1 MTGQERIAVA
11 AVMALGLMT
20 AVSVAG
26 LAMLGSS
33 RAAAS
38 VPATASSTVLNS
50 ATEGAATTAGPS
62 VVRIESARGLGS
74 GVIIDAR
81 GYIVTNYHVLF
92 GSVANVPASSYTVTL
107 FDGRRLKATIAGTAA
122 PDDLAVLRVHAARLH
137 EIKLANSNDL
147 RVGEFALA
155 IGNPLGLGQSA
166 TLGIVSTLHR
176 NVFENGPAAVIPNMI
191 QTSAP
196 INPGNSGGAL
206 VDLNG
211 RLAGIPTLAAVDPT
225 FGAAAQG
232 IGFAIPSNRV
242 AVITA
247 QIIQDGHVVHS
258 GRPYLGIASLR
269 EVAPDVAHKLGLGV
283 QNGMLIGAVMPGA
296 PADQVGLRPGDV
308 IVRID
313 GSAISDQET
322 FANAIAGLTPGQN
335 VPVTVIDP
343 SGKRTVMVTPGEL
356 PVPSS

>member
-1 MTGQERIAVA
+1 MAGQERIAVA
-11 AVMALGLMT
+11 TVTALGLMT

-26 LAMLGSS
+26 LAMHGSS
-33 RAAAS
+33 LAATS

-50 ATEGAATTAGPS
+50 ATESAATTAGPS
-62 VVRIESARGLGS
+62 VVRIESARGVGS

-92 GSVANVPASSYTVTL
+92 GSVANVPARSYTVTL
-107 FDGRRLKATIAGTAA
+107 SDGRRLKATIAGTAA

-155 IGNPLGLGQSA
+155 IGNPLGFGQSA
-166 TLGIVSTLHR
+166 TLGIVSTLDR
-176 NVFENGPAAVIPNMI
+176 NVFENGPATVIPNMI
-191 QTSAP
+191 QISAP

-211 RLAGIPTLAAVDPT
+211 RLAGIPTLAAIDPT

-247 QIIQDGHVVHS
+247 QIIQGGKVVHS

-269 EVAPDVAHKLGLGV
+269 EVAPDVADELGLAV
-283 QNGMLIGAVMPGA
+283 QSGMLISVVVPGA

-313 GSAISDQET
+313 GYAISDQED
-322 FANAIAGLTPGQN
+322 FANAIAGLKPGQK
-335 VPVTVIDP
+335 VPVTVIGP
-343 SGKRTVMVTPGEL
+343 SGKRTVMVTLAEL

>member
-11 AVMALGLMT
+11 AVTALGLMT

-26 LAMLGSS
+26 LAMHGSPL
-33 RAAAS
+33 AAAS
-38 VPATASSTVLNS
+38 VPATASSNVLNN
-50 ATEGAATTAGPS
+50 ATESAVATAGPS

-92 GSVANVPASSYTVTL
+92 GSVANVPARSYIVTL
-107 FDGRRLKATIAGTAA
+107 SDGRKLTATIAGTDA

-147 RVGEFALA
+147 AVGEFALA

-176 NVFENGPAAVIPNMI
+176 NVFENGPAAVIANMI

-211 RLAGIPTLAAVDPT
+211 HLAGIPTLAAVDPT
-225 FGAAAQG
+225 FGAEAQG

-247 QIIQDGHVVHS
+247 QIIQDGKVVHS

-269 EVAPDVAHKLGLGV
+269 EVTPQVADELGLSV
-283 QNGMLIGAVMPGA
+283 QSGMLIGAVVSGA
-296 PADQVGLRPGDV
+296 PAEQAGLRPADV

-313 GSAISDQET
+313 GYAISDQED
-322 FANAIAGLTPGQN
+322 FANAIAALKPGQN
-335 VPVTVIDP
+335 VPVTVISP
-343 SGKRTVMVTPGEL
+343 SGKRTVMVTLGEL

>member
-1 MTGQERIAVA
+1 MTVKERIAVA
-11 AVMALGLMT
+11 AVTALSLMT

-26 LAMLGSS
+26 AAMHGSPL
-33 RAAAS
+33 AAAS
-38 VPATASSTVLNS
+38 VPATPSSTVLNN
-50 ATEGAATTAGPS
+50 ATESAAAIAGPS

-92 GSVANVPASSYTVTL
+92 GSVTSVPAKSYTVTL
-107 FDGRRLKATIAGTAA
+107 SNGKTLKATIAGTDA
-122 PDDLAVLRVHAARLH
+122 PDDLAVLRIHAAGLQAM
-137 EIKLANSNDL
+137 KLTNSNDL

-155 IGNPLGLGQSA
+155 VGNPLGLGQSA

-176 NVFENGPAAVIPNMI
+176 NVFENGPATVIPNMI

-206 VDLNG
+206 SDLNG
-211 RLAGIPTLAAVDPT
+211 RLAGISTLAAVDPT

-247 QIIQDGHVVHS
+247 QIIQSGKVVHS
-258 GRPYLGIASLR
+258 GRPYLGIASLH
-269 EVAPDVAHKLGLGV
+269 EVTPQVADELGLGV
-283 QNGMLIGAVMPGA
+283 QSGMLIGAVVPGA
-296 PADQVGLRPGDV
+296 PADQAGLRPGDV

-313 GSAISDQET
+313 GYAISNQED
-322 FANAIAGLTPGQN
+322 FANAIAGLKPGQN
-335 VPVTVIDP
+335 VPVTVIGP
-343 SGKRTVMVTPGEL
+343 SGKRTVMVTLGEL
-356 PVPSS
+356 PVP